1 MKRIFTICAVLLLT
15 LSSRQLYAAG
25 FALAEQGAAALGMGG
40 AFTATA
46 DDASANFYNPAGL
59 AWVDNQFQ
67 VGTSLIMPTASF
79 SGPTN
84 APDWGTTDMEQ
95 QMFFPSTLY
104 MSYNCPKREQLTLG
118 LGVFTPFGLG
128 TRWEEDWLGRHLS
141 EEISL
146 MTFDFNLNL
155 AWKINDKVAIAYG
168 YNYMYGSMLLSKDA
182 YVAPVDTE
190 VDLEIEGH
198 ATGWGWNAGLL
209 IKPADQLSFG
219 INYRSGIT
227 LEGQSGTATFDYAQT
242 DRADWNAF
250 LSSSFPTMDVST
262 DIELP
267 EQISM
272 ALAIHPFSWLTLE
285 ADANYTGWVVYDE
298 LVIDFAEETD
308 TVQDAYLEKKY
319 HSVWNYRFG
328 LEYEIDDQLTMR
340 GGFYLDRTPVEQ
352 ELLEPSL
359 PDADRNGYTFG
370 LGYKLNEKMQ
380 VDLYYLNIRIADRTS
395 TFTEFPG
402 FYQSSAQAF
411 GVSYTINF

>member
-1 MKRIFTICAVLLLT
+1 
-15 LSSRQLYAAG
+15 
-25 FALAEQGAAALGMGG
+25 
-40 AFTATA
+40 
-46 DDASANFYNPAGL
+46 
-59 AWVDNQFQ
+59 
-67 VGTSLIMPTASF
+67 
-79 SGPTN
+79 
-84 APDWGTTDMEQ
+84 
-95 QMFFPSTLY
+95 
-104 MSYNCPKREQLTLG
+104 
-118 LGVFTPFGLG
+118 
-128 TRWEEDWLGRHLS
+128 
-141 EEISL
+141 
-146 MTFDFNLNL
+146 
-155 AWKINDKVAIAYG
+155 
-168 YNYMYGSMLLSKDA
+168 MYGSMLLSKDA